1 MNSES
6 SSRLRVAT
14 AVIEQQGRVLITQRQ
29 SDAALGG
36 LWEFPSVVVSGDE
49 TDETALRRELRDRLG
64 IDVELG
70 GSKARRTHQFDK
82 RSVDFVLYRGT
93 LPKASSPSPHQVA
106 DLRWVAPE
114 DLEAYP
120 FPSSGQTAAY
130 LFSRR
135 VEGN

>member
-1 MNSES
+1 MNSDS

-29 SDAALGG
+29 ANVALGG
-36 LWEFPSVVVSGDE
+36 LWEFPSVVVRGDE
-49 TDETALRRELRDRLG
+49 TDEAALRRELRERLG

-70 GSKARRTHQFDK
+70 GSKARRTHRFDQ

-93 LPKASSPSPHQVA
+93 LPKTESASPRQVA
-106 DLRWVAPE
+106 DVRWVAPE
-114 DLEAYP
+114 DLETYP

-135 VEGN
+135 PEGN